1 MKPSKYDRQ
10 EPLSQKIVQ
19 STLVILSME
28 KTMGTK
34 VISELNAVSRLK
46 IFAEKLSPVL
56 EAKLVLI
63 KPGVAVYH
71 LFVSFG

>member
-1 MKPSKYDRQ
+1 
-10 EPLSQKIVQ
+10 
-19 STLVILSME
+19 
-28 KTMGTK
+28 MGTK

-71 LFVSFG
+71 LFVSFGW